1 MCVDANAGARAAA
14 RQRAREK
21 DALYKQ
27 EALKFFNKET
37 TLERRQDANV
47 MGYSRDLS
55 DAYAKAVA
63 EVGQGRKQVE
73 DATRAYLSTIPV
85 DEGGRSTRFGNKNLQ
100 LYLSKRAEVDG
111 VIDNILGRNMAYV
124 QEGARRKFLLSQSQ
138 AREQL
143 GIPPSYGA
151 PVMLPPT
158 NRLGGALQIASQV
171 VGIASGLDSMGII
184 DFG

>member
-1 MCVDANAGARAAA
+1 MCVDANAGIRAQA
-14 RQRAREK
+14 RQEKLKK

-47 MGYSRDLS
+47 IGYSRDLS

-85 DEGGRSTRFGNKNLQ
+85 DEGGRSRRFGNKNLQ
-100 LYLSKRAEVDG
+100 LYLSKRAEVD
-111 VIDNILGRNMAYV
+111 
-124 QEGARRKFLLSQSQ
+124 LS
-138 AREQL
+138 L
-143 GIPPSYGA
+143 IH
-151 PVMLPPT
+151 
-158 NRLGGALQIASQV
+158 I
-171 VGIASGLDSMGII
+171 
-184 DFG
+184 